1 MFTGIS
7 LKQITIN
14 DRSQGLPTH
23 RVFLLLHFLQ
33 DSLGAV
39 SKLRL
44 VCLVWTL
51 GAPAGLRGAA
61 VDTRNTKQQPA
72 HTNGG
77 TFKLNIATHLHRI
90 LRKTIFFKKYLFLIT
105 KKTSSYLLSTL
116 SVYVQLLALTTV
128 APSGGVSSIW
138 TSTAPDLWNVERF
151 SLIET
156 YTATCRDRN
165 ENFDQNNIKKTK
177 TIL

>member
-51 GAPAGLRGAA
+51 GAPAGLRVAA

-77 TFKLNIATHLHRI
+77 TFKLNIATQLHRT
-90 LRKTIFFKKYLFLIT
+90 LRKTIFSRNTFSYWQKKLHLTFLAPCLSMF
-105 KKTSSYLLSTL
+105 SSSHLPLSLLRA
-116 SVYVQLLALTTV
+116 VCPQYEPALH
-128 APSGGVSSIW
+128 
-138 TSTAPDLWNVERF
+138 L
-151 SLIET
+151 
-156 YTATCRDRN
+156 TCEMLKD
-165 ENFDQNNIKKTK
+165 F
-177 TIL
+177 L

>member
-23 RVFLLLHFLQ
+23 RFFLLFHFLQ
-33 DSLGAV
+33 ESLRAV
-39 SKLRL
+39 SRLRL

-51 GAPAGLRGAA
+51 GAPAGLRVAA

-77 TFKLNIATHLHRI
+77 TFKLNIATHLQEHFGRLFFSKNTFSYWQKKLHLTFLTPYLSMFSSSHLPLSL
-90 LRKTIFFKKYLFLIT
+90 LRAVCPQYEPPLHLTCEMLKDFL
-105 KKTSSYLLSTL
+105 
-116 SVYVQLLALTTV
+116 
-128 APSGGVSSIW
+128 
-138 TSTAPDLWNVERF
+138 
-151 SLIET
+151 
-156 YTATCRDRN
+156 
-165 ENFDQNNIKKTK
+165 
-177 TIL
+177 